1 MRLRASFGALG
12 VFLGLMLLDA
22 GQDVR
27 RLLRWSEPPEPD
39 RFDMAQCGSSTK
51 LVERINY
58 YEFFGTKVSDAD
70 QSFRERLLVSSDH
83 KGKLR
88 RFAGQA
94 DWHIEWN
101 TCLEAVGMG
110 CRLAAVNSVVH
121 VAYTLP
127 RWADRN
133 GASPMLQARWDRYS
147 ANLEAHE
154 KGHGTVAMSVAG
166 LLEKELVGLTDQED
180 CDKVRSEAARRV
192 DAVMRKGETMQNEY
206 DRITEHGST
215 QGAIFPF

>member
-1 MRLRASFGALG
+1 
-12 VFLGLMLLDA
+12 MLLDA
-22 GQDVR
+22 GHDAR
-27 RLLRWSEPPEPD
+27 RLWRWSDSDENE
-39 RFDMAQCGSSTK
+39 RLEAARCVSSAK
-51 LVERINY
+51 LVERVNNY
-58 YEFFGTKVSDAD
+58 DFFGTKLTDAD

-101 TCLEAVGMG
+101 TCLEPAGTG
-110 CRLAAVNSVVH
+110 CRLTAVTSVVH

-133 GASPMLQARWDRYS
+133 GASPMLQARWDRYA

-154 KGHGTVAMSVAG
+154 KGHGTVAMSVAT
-166 LLEKELVGLTDQED
+166 LIDRELVGLQDQED

-192 DAVMRKGETMQNEY
+192 ESVMRQGEGMQNEY